1 MGARK
6 CGGNTG
12 VNGLPPGS
20 PRMLSSWPICRHSF
34 GDYGVLGD
42 VFAVVS
48 AELPEWTRARWEQ
61 ASAEL
66 AAAHARRAEEREP
79 HRLDECSP
87 LDTLQG
93 RERDGIG
100 CHVHAWAD
108 A

>member
-6 CGGNTG
+6 CGRNTG

-20 PRMLSSWPICRHSF
+20 PRMLSFVADVSAQLRR
-34 GDYGVLGD
+34 YGVLGD